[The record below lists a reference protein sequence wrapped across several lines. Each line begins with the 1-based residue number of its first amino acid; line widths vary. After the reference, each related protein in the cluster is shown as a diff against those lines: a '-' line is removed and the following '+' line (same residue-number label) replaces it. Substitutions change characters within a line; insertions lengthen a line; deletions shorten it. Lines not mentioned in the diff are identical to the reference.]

1 MSNQAV
7 AQIISDPKAS
17 TAQKPVIAVAH
28 NTVNQAVPVV
38 QIRTPQD
45 GISHNKYSQFDVSAL
60 GAVLNNARSNAN
72 TQTVGQNAAN
82 PFLQQGEAHTIINEV
97 NSARASHLAG
107 NIEVA
112 GQKANVIMYRS
123 TIFKQPLRGFC

>member
-1 MSNQAV
+1 MSQKGFVRSALSFSISSILLVLSNQAV
-7 AQIISDPKAS
+7 AQIISNPPKAS

-82 PFLQQGEAHTIINEV
+82 PFLQ
-97 NSARASHLAG
+97 L
-107 NIEVA
+107 
-112 GQKANVIMYRS
+112 YRS